1 MANSHIYPLARSL
14 IHSLTHSPI
23 CSLTHPFA
31 HSLTHSLTQREDLIV
46 GLIPATEET
55 APDSSFGLY
64 CQSPGMIKLS
74 NVQDLRRVAQ
84 QHRDQPL
91 HLLVRAILYRTLVEC
106 SRRLGRTI
114 SNDIYIYVYIY
125 IYYFVYMLCIYT
137 SRVPSYLNFVCH
149 NDTRTLRSP
158 VGTMLWTSQESGQL

>member
-1 MANSHIYPLARSL
+1 MQMIWRWLIHIYTRSL
-14 IHSLTHSPI
+14 AHSFTR
-23 CSLTHPFA
+23 SLTHPFA
-31 HSLTHSLTQREDLIV
+31 HSLTHLLTHSLTHSLTQREDLIV

-114 SNDIYIYVYIY
+114 SNDIYIYILFCIHVVHIY
-125 IYYFVYMLCIYT
+125 QQGPIVFKFCL
-137 SRVPSYLNFVCH
+137 S
-149 NDTRTLRSP
+149 
-158 VGTMLWTSQESGQL
+158 